1 MQINIEALIK
11 QALSEDIGEG
21 DHTSLACID
30 PQTKSQAKLLVKE
43 TGILS
48 GVEIALLIFNIV
60 DSNLKVNQMIA
71 SGAPI
76 TKGDI
81 VLTVEGSAQS
91 ILKAERLV
99 LNMMQ
104 RMSGIASITARYCSL
119 IAHTNCK
126 LLDTRKTTPNF
137 RYFEKLAVVH
147 GGGHNHRFGLYDMIM
162 IKDNH
167 IDYAGGIHNAL
178 KKTFDYIA
186 NKQLSLQVE
195 IETRNLDELKQVLES
210 GFSVNRIMLDNYTPA
225 QLKEAIQLIAGV
237 CETEAS
243 GGIDESSIA
252 AYAETGVDFI
262 STGALTHSYKSLD
275 LSLKAY

>member
-167 IDYAGGIHNAL
+167 IDYAGGIQNAL

-210 GFSVNRIMLDNYTPA
+210 GFSVNRIMLDNYTPE

-243 GGIDESSIA
+243 GGITESSIA

>member
-1 MQINIEALIK
+1 MQFDIEALIK

-71 SGAPI
+71 SGASI

-147 GGGHNHRFGLYDMIM
+147 GGGHNHRFGLYD
-162 IKDNH
+162 NC
-167 IDYAGGIHNAL
+167 
-178 KKTFDYIA
+178 
-186 NKQLSLQVE
+186 
-195 IETRNLDELKQVLES
+195 RNVRTYGKI
-210 GFSVNRIMLDNYTPA
+210 N
-225 QLKEAIQLIAGV
+225 
-237 CETEAS
+237 
-243 GGIDESSIA
+243 
-252 AYAETGVDFI
+252 
-262 STGALTHSYKSLD
+262 
-275 LSLKAY
+275 